1 MSTERAHAHRLY
13 NTIMPDNIKSNVTAA
28 ATTTKI
34 IVVGPVICVCVF
46 WYTRANQLT
55 IVAAAGFSSS

>member
-13 NTIMPDNIKSNVTAA
+13 NTTMPDNIKSNVTAA

-34 IVVGPVICVCVF
+34 IVVGPVICVCVCF
-46 WYTRANQLT
+46 GTHVRIN
-55 IVAAAGFSSS
+55 